1 MPADR
6 FQEMRV
12 FAAVVDAASFVG
24 ASDAI
29 EMSKP
34 AVSRYVRDLE
44 ARLGVRLLQR
54 TTRKLSLTEE
64 GAIFHA
70 RCKELLASVDEAEA
84 EITSRSGEAS
94 GLLKVNAPVS
104 FGIIHLAPLWADFMG
119 RHPKVTLEITL
130 SDRVVDLV
138 EEGFD
143 VAVRIARM
151 PNSSLISRKIAATRM
166 IVCASPDYLKRHGTP
181 VHPADLA
188 SHTVIA
194 YSLFS
199 AGDNWEF
206 DGPQG
211 KVSVKVTPRLHTN
224 SGDTCRA
231 VALRHQGIILQPS
244 FLVGADLKSGALVQ
258 VLPQYPSSGLGVYAI
273 YPTRT
278 HLSPKVRLLVDFL
291 IESARK
297 LGWPG

>member
-1 MPADR
+1 MDR

-12 FAAVVDAASFVG
+12 FVAVVDAGSFVG

-54 TTRKLSLTEE
+54 TTRKLSLTDE
-64 GAIFHA
+64 GTAFYA
-70 RCKELLASVDEAEA
+70 RCKDLLADVDEAEA
-84 EITSRSGEAS
+84 EISSRRGEAS
-94 GLLKVNAPVS
+94 GLLKVNVPVS
-104 FGIIHLAPLWADFMG
+104 FGIRHLAPLWAEFMA
-119 RHPKVTLEITL
+119 RHPKVTLEVTL

-138 EEGFD
+138 DEGFD
-143 VAVRIARM
+143 LAVRIARLAS
-151 PNSSLISRKIAATRM
+151 SSLVSRKIASTRM
-166 IVCASPDYLKRHGTP
+166 VVCASSAYLSKHGTP
-181 VHPADLA
+181 TRPADLA
-188 SHTVIA
+188 DHAVLA

-211 KVSVKVTPRLHTN
+211 KVMVKVAPRLHTN

-231 VALRHQGIILQPS
+231 AALEHQGIILQPS
-244 FLVGADLKSGALVQ
+244 FLVGDDLKSGALVQ
-258 VLPQYPSSGLGVYAI
+258 LLPEYLSIALGVYVV

-278 HLSPKVRLLVDFL
+278 HLSPKVRLLIDHL
-291 IESARK
+291 IKSARQR
-297 LGWPG
+297 GWPP

>member
-1 MPADR
+1 MDK

-12 FAAVVDAASFVG
+12 FAAVVDAGSFVG

-29 EMSKP
+29 EMSKA

-64 GAIFHA
+64 GAVFYA
-70 RCKELLASVDEAEA
+70 RCKDLLANVDEAEA

-104 FGIIHLAPLWADFMG
+104 FGILHLAPLWAEFIA
-119 RHPKVTLEITL
+119 RHPKVTLDVTL
-130 SDRVVDLV
+130 SDRLVDLV
-138 EEGFD
+138 DEGFD

-151 PNSSLISRKIAATRM
+151 PNSSMISRKIASTHM
-166 IVCASPDYLKRHGTP
+166 ILCASPDYLRTHGAP
-181 VHPADLA
+181 AHPADLA
-188 SHTVIA
+188 HHAVMA

-199 AGDNWEF
+199 AGDHWTF
-206 DGPQG
+206 DGPEG
-211 KVSVKVTPRLHTN
+211 EVTVKVSPRLHTN

-231 VALRHQGIILQPS
+231 VALQHQGVIFQPS
-244 FLVGADLKSGALVQ
+244 FLVGGDLKSGALVQ
-258 VLPQYPSSGLGVYAI
+258 LLPQYRAMALGIYAV
-273 YPTRT
+273 YPTRK
-278 HLSPKVRLLVDFL
+278 HLSPKVRLLIDFL

-297 LGWPG
+297 LAWPA

>member
-1 MPADR
+1 MDK

-12 FAAVVDAASFVG
+12 FTAVVDAGSFVG

-29 EMSKP
+29 EMSKA

-64 GAIFHA
+64 GAVFYA
-70 RCKELLASVDEAEA
+70 RCKDLLANVDEAEA

-104 FGIIHLAPLWADFMG
+104 FGILHLAPLWAEFIA
-119 RHPKVTLEITL
+119 RHPKVTLDVTL
-130 SDRVVDLV
+130 SDRLVDLV
-138 EEGFD
+138 DEGFD

-151 PNSSLISRKIAATRM
+151 PNSSMISRKIASTHM
-166 IVCASPDYLKRHGTP
+166 VLCASPDYLRTHGAP
-181 VHPADLA
+181 AHPADLA
-188 SHTVIA
+188 HHAVMA

-199 AGDNWEF
+199 AGDHWTF
-206 DGPQG
+206 DGPEG
-211 KVSVKVTPRLHTN
+211 EVTVKVSPRLHTN

-231 VALRHQGIILQPS
+231 VALQHLGVIFQPS
-244 FLVGADLKSGALVQ
+244 FLVGGDLKSGALVQ
-258 VLPQYPSSGLGVYAI
+258 LLPQYRAMALGIYAV
-273 YPTRT
+273 YPTRK
-278 HLSPKVRLLVDFL
+278 HLSPKVRLLIDFL

-297 LGWPG
+297 LAWPA

>member
-1 MPADR
+1 MDK

-12 FAAVVDAASFVG
+12 FAAVVDAGSFVG

-29 EMSKP
+29 EMSKA

-64 GAIFHA
+64 GAVFYA
-70 RCKELLASVDEAEA
+70 RCKDLLANVDEAEA

-104 FGIIHLAPLWADFMG
+104 FGILHLAPLWAEFIA
-119 RHPKVTLEITL
+119 RHPKVTLDVTL
-130 SDRVVDLV
+130 SDRLVDLV
-138 EEGFD
+138 DEGFD

-151 PNSSLISRKIAATRM
+151 PNSSMISRKIASTHM
-166 IVCASPDYLKRHGTP
+166 VLCASPDYLRTHGAP
-181 VHPADLA
+181 AHPADLA
-188 SHTVIA
+188 HHAVMA

-199 AGDNWEF
+199 AGDHWTF
-206 DGPQG
+206 DGPEG
-211 KVSVKVTPRLHTN
+211 EVTVKVSPRLHTN

-231 VALRHQGIILQPS
+231 VALQHQGVIFQPS
-244 FLVGADLKSGALVQ
+244 FLVGGDLKSGALVQ
-258 VLPQYPSSGLGVYAI
+258 LLPQYRAMALGIYAV
-273 YPTRT
+273 YPTRK
-278 HLSPKVRLLVDFL
+278 HLSPKVRLLIDFL

-297 LGWPG
+297 LAWPA